1 MFKEFQIAIL
11 VITVLIALIG
21 LYLSILAWSSW
32 RHMDDDV
39 LRARAFLTRKFLTR
53 NFILVFVSGAFVGF
67 HSIFELVDIFGYPS
81 ALMQFEQE
89 IQINYLLTLT
99 FSMFLLVLLAYNW
112 CRLIS
117 IREK

>member
-1 MFKEFQIAIL
+1 MFKELQAAIL
-11 VITVLIALIG
+11 GITVLIALIG
-21 LYLSILAWSSW
+21 LYLSILSWSSW

-67 HSIFELVDIFGYPS
+67 HTIFQLIEIFGCPS
-81 ALMQFEQE
+81 AFMRFEQE
-89 IQINYLLTLT
+89 IQIVHYLSLT
-99 FSMFLLVLLAYNW
+99 FSLFLLVLLAYYW
-112 CRLIS
+112 YKLIS